1 MILVDFNG
9 IAIATV
15 VINKVIDEEMIRHMI
30 LNSLRMYNLK
40 FRKEYGEMILC
51 CDSRNNWRREYY
63 PQYKAGRR
71 KGRTQSDIDWNKAFE
86 ILNKVRSEIR
96 ENFPYKVIEIEE
108 CEADD
113 IIGTLVANT
122 QEFGQYE
129 NVKIVSADGDFK
141 QLQAYENV
149 SQFSPLLK
157 KDVVDTSP
165 KVNLRIKIIKGD
177 AGDGVPNVL
186 SDDNVFVEGVRQ
198 TPVTKKKLEG
208 IVQDLE
214 QDMVLDTTWYRNFQR
229 NRTLIDLSYTPDRLK
244 TKIINEYE
252 VQKPA
257 SNRSLVLPFLI
268 NKNMKQLIESVEE
281 FL

>member
-113 IIGTLVANT
+113 IIG
-122 QEFGQYE
+122 
-129 NVKIVSADGDFK
+129 
-141 QLQAYENV
+141 
-149 SQFSPLLK
+149 
-157 KDVVDTSP
+157 KDCFC
-165 KVNLRIKIIKGD
+165 R
-177 AGDGVPNVL
+177 
-186 SDDNVFVEGVRQ
+186 
-198 TPVTKKKLEG
+198 
-208 IVQDLE
+208 
-214 QDMVLDTTWYRNFQR
+214 W
-229 NRTLIDLSYTPDRLK
+229 
-244 TKIINEYE
+244 
-252 VQKPA
+252 
-257 SNRSLVLPFLI
+257 
-268 NKNMKQLIESVEE
+268 
-281 FL
+281 

>member
-96 ENFPYKVIEIEE
+96 ENFPYKVIEVEG

-113 IIGTLVANT
+113 IIGTLVTNT

-165 KVNLRIKIIKGD
+165 KVNLREKIIKGD

-186 SDDNVFVEGVRQ
+186 SDDNVFVEGIRQ

-208 IVQDLE
+208 IIQDLE

-229 NRTLIDLSYTPDRLK
+229 NRTLIDLSYTPDHLK
-244 TKIINEYE
+244 SKIINEYE
-252 VQKPA
+252 AQKPA

>member
-51 CDSRNNWRREYY
+51 CDSRNNWRREYF

-71 KGRTQSDIDWNKAFE
+71 KGRTQSDIDWNKAFD

-96 ENFPYKVIEIEE
+96 ENFPYKVIEIEG

-122 QEFGQYE
+122 QTFGQYE

-141 QLQAYENV
+141 QLQVYKNV

-157 KDVVDTSP
+157 KDVVDASP
-165 KVNLRIKIIKGD
+165 KVNLREKIIKGD

-186 SDDNVFVEGVRQ
+186 SDDNVFVEGIRQ

-208 IVQDLE
+208 IIQELE
-214 QDMVLDTTWYRNFQR
+214 HDAVIYDTWYRNFQR
-229 NRTLIDLSYTPDRLK
+229 NQTLIDLSYTPDHLK
-244 TKIINEYE
+244 SKIINEYQA
-252 VQKPA
+252 QKPA

>member
-51 CDSRNNWRREYY
+51 CDSRNNWRREYF

-71 KGRTQSDIDWNKAFE
+71 KGRTQSDIDWNKAFD

-96 ENFPYKVIEIEE
+96 ENFPYKVIEIEG

-122 QEFGQYE
+122 QTFGQYE

-141 QLQAYENV
+141 QLQVYKNV

-157 KDVVDTSP
+157 KDVVDASP
-165 KVNLRIKIIKGD
+165 KVNLREKIIKGD

-186 SDDNVFVEGVRQ
+186 SDDNVFVEGIRQ

-208 IVQDLE
+208 IIQKLE
-214 QDMVLDTTWYRNFQR
+214 HDAVIYDTWYRNFQR
-229 NRTLIDLSYTPDRLK
+229 NQTLIDLSYTPDHLK
-244 TKIINEYE
+244 SKIINEYQA
-252 VQKPA
+252 QKPA

>member
-186 SDDNVFVEGVRQ
+186 SDDNVFVEGIRQ

>member
-96 ENFPYKVIEIEE
+96 ENFPYKVIEVEG

-165 KVNLRIKIIKGD
+165 KVNLREKIIKGD

-186 SDDNVFVEGVRQ
+186 SDDNVFVEGIRQ

-208 IVQDLE
+208 IIQDLE

-229 NRTLIDLSYTPDRLK
+229 NRTLIDLSYTPDHLK
-244 TKIINEYE
+244 SKIINEYE
-252 VQKPA
+252 AQKPA

>member
-1 MILVDFNG
+1 
-9 IAIATV
+9 
-15 VINKVIDEEMIRHMI
+15 
-30 LNSLRMYNLK
+30 
-40 FRKEYGEMILC
+40 MILC
-51 CDSRNNWRREYY
+51 CDSRNNWRREYF

-71 KGRTQSDIDWNKAFE
+71 KGRTQSDIDWNKAFD

-96 ENFPYKVIEIEE
+96 ENFPYKVIEIEG

-122 QEFGQYE
+122 QTFGQYE

-141 QLQAYENV
+141 QLQVYKNV

-157 KDVVDTSP
+157 KDVVDASP
-165 KVNLRIKIIKGD
+165 KVNLREKIIKGD

-186 SDDNVFVEGVRQ
+186 SDDNVFVEGIRQ

-208 IVQDLE
+208 IIQELE
-214 QDMVLDTTWYRNFQR
+214 HDAVIYDTWYRNFQR
-229 NRTLIDLSYTPDRLK
+229 NQTLIDLSYTPDHLK
-244 TKIINEYE
+244 SKIINEYQA
-252 VQKPA
+252 QKPA

>member
-96 ENFPYKVIEIEE
+96 ENFPYKVIEVEG

-113 IIGTLVANT
+113 IIGTLVVNT

-165 KVNLRIKIIKGD
+165 KVNLREKIIKGD

-186 SDDNVFVEGVRQ
+186 SDDNVFVEGIRQ

-208 IVQDLE
+208 IIQDLE

-229 NRTLIDLSYTPDRLK
+229 NRTLIDLSYTPDHLK
-244 TKIINEYE
+244 SKIINEYE
-252 VQKPA
+252 AQKPA

>member
-71 KGRTQSDIDWNKAFE
+71 KGRTESDIDWNKAFD

-96 ENFPYKVIEIEE
+96 ENFPYKVIEVEG

-122 QEFGQYE
+122 QAFGQYE

-141 QLQAYENV
+141 QLQAYKNV

-157 KDVVDTSP
+157 KDVVDDSP
-165 KVNLRIKIIKGD
+165 KANLRIKIIKGD

-186 SDDNVFVEGVRQ
+186 SDDNVFVEGIRQ

-208 IVQDLE
+208 IIQELE
-214 QDMVLDTTWYRNFQR
+214 HDAVIYDTWYRNFQR
-229 NRTLIDLSYTPDRLK
+229 NQTLIDLSYTPDHLK
-244 TKIINEYE
+244 SKIINEYQA
-252 VQKPA
+252 QKPA

>member
-214 QDMVLDTTWYRNFQR
+214 QNMVLDTTWYRNFQR

>member
-71 KGRTQSDIDWNKAFE
+71 KGRTQSDIDWNKAFD

-96 ENFPYKVIEIEE
+96 ENFPYKVIEIEG

-122 QEFGQYE
+122 QTFGQYE

-141 QLQAYENV
+141 QLQVYKNV

-157 KDVVDTSP
+157 KDVVDASP
-165 KVNLRIKIIKGD
+165 KVNLREKIIKGD

-186 SDDNVFVEGVRQ
+186 SDDNVFVEGIRQ

-208 IVQDLE
+208 IIQELE
-214 QDMVLDTTWYRNFQR
+214 HDAVIYDTWYRNFQR
-229 NRTLIDLSYTPDRLK
+229 NQTLIDLSYTPDHLK
-244 TKIINEYE
+244 SKIINEYQA
-252 VQKPA
+252 QKPA

>member
-15 VINKVIDEEMIRHMI
+15 VINKVVDEEMIRHMI

-51 CDSRNNWRREYY
+51 CDSRNNWRRDYY

-71 KGRTQSDIDWNKAFE
+71 KGRTESDIDWNKAFD

-96 ENFPYKVIEIEE
+96 ENFPYKVIEVEG

-122 QEFGQYE
+122 QAFGQYE
-129 NVKIVSADGDFK
+129 DVKIVSADGDFK
-141 QLQAYENV
+141 QLQVYKNV

-157 KDVVDTSP
+157 KDVVDASP
-165 KVNLRIKIIKGD
+165 KLNLRLKIIKGD

-208 IVQDLE
+208 IIQELE
-214 QDMVLDTTWYRNFQR
+214 QDAVIYDTWYRNYQR
-229 NRTLIDLSYTPDRLK
+229 NETLIDLSYTPDHLK
-244 TKIINEYE
+244 SKIINEYQA
-252 VQKPA
+252 QKPA

>member
-71 KGRTQSDIDWNKAFE
+71 KGRTESDIDWNKAFD

-96 ENFPYKVIEIEE
+96 ENFPYKVIEVEG

-122 QEFGQYE
+122 QAFGQYE
-129 NVKIVSADGDFK
+129 DVKIVSADGDFK
-141 QLQAYENV
+141 QLQVYKNV

-157 KDVVDTSP
+157 KDVVDASP
-165 KVNLRIKIIKGD
+165 KLNLRIKIIKGD

-208 IVQDLE
+208 IIQELE
-214 QDMVLDTTWYRNFQR
+214 QDAVIYDTWYRNFQR
-229 NRTLIDLSYTPDRLK
+229 NRTLIDLSYTPDHLK
-244 TKIINEYE
+244 SKIINEYQA
-252 VQKPA
+252 QKPA